1 MAKKINEKKNNA
13 VDLTKVEGSIAFTLE
28 EYHKN
33 FDQICLDETISM
45 AEKKTQLIAFVNT
58 YVKATAY
65 QKKMIAKIQNFR
77 GDSIALLQY
86 MYNIILA
93 GAGMYANN

>member
-1 MAKKINEKKNNA
+1 MAKKVNEKKNM
-13 VDLTKVEGSIAFTLE
+13 VDLSTKEGSIVFTLS
-28 EYHKN
+28 EYHDQ
-33 FDQICLDETISM
+33 FDKICLDETINM
-45 AEKKTQLIAFVNT
+45 AEKKKQLINFMNV

-65 QKKMIAKIQNFR
+65 QKKMIAKIQYFK
-77 GDSIALLQY
+77 GDNVSLLQY

>member
-1 MAKKINEKKNNA
+1 MAKKVNEKKNNT

-33 FDQICLDETISM
+33 FDQICLDNTISM
-45 AEKKTQLIAFVNT
+45 AEKKTKLITFMNT

-65 QKKMIAKIQNFR
+65 QKKMIAKIQYFKGN
-77 GDSIALLQY
+77 SIALLQY

-93 GAGMYANN
+93 GAGMATNA

>member
-1 MAKKINEKKNNA
+1 MAKKINEKKNT
-13 VDLTKVEGSIAFTLE
+13 VDLTKKEGSIAFTLE
-28 EYHKN
+28 EYHEQ

-45 AEKKTQLIAFVNT
+45 AEKKTKLINFMNT

-65 QKKMIAKIQNFR
+65 QKKMIARIQYFN
-77 GDSIALLQY
+77 GNSISLLQY

-93 GAGMYANN
+93 GAGMYAN

>member
-1 MAKKINEKKNNA
+1 MAKKVNEKKNT
-13 VDLTKVEGSIAFTLE
+13 VDLSTKEGSIAFTLS
-28 EYHKN
+28 EYHDQ
-33 FDQICLDETISM
+33 FDKICLDETINM
-45 AEKKTQLIAFVNT
+45 AEKKKQLINFMNA

-65 QKKMIAKIQNFR
+65 QKKMIAKIQYFK
-77 GDSIALLQY
+77 GDNVSLLQY